1 MKSKIILSIKGGVIA
16 TAVMS
21 LLIYIS
27 LALGFPR
34 LPGCEVLADKL
45 QTSIFVGL
53 VIHFIIGIFFAAIYL
68 LWFRKRLWGDDAVRG
83 MTFGLFPFV
92 LSQMAA
98 LTTGGLD
105 PLLFLGSLIGHLA
118 YGLILGL
125 VTKNKA
131 IF

>member
-27 LALGFPR
+27 PALGFPR
-34 LPGCEVLADKL
+34 LPVWEVLADKL
-45 QTSIFVGL
+45 QTSIFVGW

-68 LWFRKRLWGDDAVRG
+68 FWFRKRLWGNDAVRG

-105 PLLFLGSLIGHLA
+105 PLLFLGSLIGHLV